1 VTSARAGTVLA
12 LVVVLGA
19 ACGKKGPPLPP
30 LRLPPPVVADLMARR
45 TPARVEV
52 RLRVPTAVAGTTVS
66 AERVEIYRRLAG
78 PDDPV
83 PQPAALVEPDALWRT
98 VTVQPA
104 DAAAAGDATTA
115 APGVWVTVLDEDPAG
130 DASRR
135 QYVAVAVA
143 GRSRRGG
150 LSSLVQVPTGPDI
163 QPPRD
168 VGLAYDEQL
177 ITLTWTP
184 ADEGQQFE
192 VLAATA
198 DGQPGSLLTTDPV
211 DGAPWSQRVEMG
223 RETCF
228 VVRAVQV
235 NGGVVL
241 ESPLVGPACETPV
254 DRFPP
259 APPANLVAAATAGA
273 VSLVWSPV
281 AAADLG
287 GYLVLRGDGPS
298 GTLQPLMA
306 APIAETTWRD
316 ATVTLG
322 TAYTYAVVA
331 VDRATPPNMSA
342 ESNRQTVT
350 VR

>member
-1 VTSARAGTVLA
+1 VTSARSGTVLA
-12 LVVVLGA
+12 LLVVMGA

-52 RLRVPTAVAGTTVS
+52 RLRVPTAVAGTTVP

-83 PQPAALVEPDALWRT
+83 PQPAALIQPDALWRT
-98 VTVQPA
+98 VAVQPA
-104 DAAAAGDATTA
+104 DASADGDATTA
-115 APGVWVTVLDEDPAG
+115 TPGAWVTVVDDDPTAG
-130 DASRR
+130 ASLR
-135 QYVAVAVA
+135 QYVAVAVG
-143 GRSRRGG
+143 GRGRRGG
-150 LSSLVQVPTGPDI
+150 LSSLVQVPVGPDV

-168 VGLAYDEQL
+168 VRLTYDEQL
-177 ITLTWTP
+177 ITLNWTP

-192 VLAATA
+192 VLAATP

-211 DGAPWSQRVEMG
+211 NGAPWSQRVEMG
-223 RETCF
+223 RETCV

-241 ESPLVGPACETPV
+241 ESPLAGPACETPV

-306 APIAETTWRD
+306 APTADTTWRD
-316 ATVTLG
+316 TTVTVG
-322 TAYTYAVVA
+322 ATYIYAVVA
-331 VDRATPPNMSA
+331 VDRATPPNVSA
-342 ESNRQTVT
+342 ESNRQTVA